1 MSPKRS
7 ILPKRDLP
15 VSDEGLWEVCRQ
27 GDRDAYQTLY
37 CKYLNDLY
45 NYGYKIVPDNVA
57 VADHI
62 QDLFIDLW
70 KRKNNLSQI
79 KNFKHYLFRS
89 LRNRIV
95 NEVSQRRYL
104 VCDME
109 SEYGEALLVLPR
121 EHEMIESQTHSEEK
135 ERLQR
140 AFLALSKRQK
150 EVINLLFYE
159 KCSYE
164 EVAGIMGINLRS
176 VYTLAW
182 KALAVLR
189 KELGRLAV
197 AFLGY
202 LFLG

>member
-1 MSPKRS
+1 MSHHLTS
-7 ILPKRDLP
+7 LPSRDLP
-15 VSDEGLWEVCRQ
+15 VSDESLWEAVRQ
-27 GDRDAYQTLY
+27 GDRGSYQMLY
-37 CKYLNDLY
+37 STYLNDLY
-45 NYGYKIVPDNVA
+45 NYGYKIIPNKAV

-70 KRKNNLSQI
+70 KYKDNLSRI

-89 LRNRIV
+89 LRNRIIK
-95 NEVSQRRYL
+95 EVSRNRYM

-109 SEYGEALLVLPR
+109 SEYTNALVVLPF
-121 EHEMIESQTHSEEK
+121 EHKIIESQTQSDTAK
-135 ERLQR
+135 KLQK
-140 AFLALSKRQK
+140 AFLALSKRQR

-159 KCSYE
+159 KFSYE

-182 KALAVLR
+182 KSLAVLR
-189 KELGRLAV
+189 KELSCLIV

-202 LFLG
+202 LFIG